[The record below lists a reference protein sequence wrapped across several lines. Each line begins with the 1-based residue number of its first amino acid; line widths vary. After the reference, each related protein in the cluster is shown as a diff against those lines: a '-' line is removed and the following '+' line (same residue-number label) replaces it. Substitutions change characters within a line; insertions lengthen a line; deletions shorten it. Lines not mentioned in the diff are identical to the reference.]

1 MAEKKKEKGDVSI
14 HLSLPS
20 DMELISSIRQFVGQ
34 VARKQGFGEED
45 AHDVEIALSEALT
58 NVVEHGYPPHNTA
71 YRVDVTCEIDA
82 SKCVL
87 ILHDEGKV
95 FDPVSA
101 TIPPIS
107 EQRRERDF
115 HLGTFYIR
123 RCMDDVHYATRAQ
136 KNTLTMTKFRGGGR
150 PAKLTADR

>member
-1 MAEKKKEKGDVSI
+1 MAKKKELKGGVSI

-20 DMELISSIRQFVGQ
+20 DMGLISSIRQFVGQ
-34 VARKQGFGEED
+34 VVREQGFGEED

-71 YRVDVTCEIDA
+71 FRVDVACEIDGQ
-82 SKCVL
+82 KCVL
-87 ILHDEGKV
+87 TLHDEGKV

-123 RCMDDVHYATRAQ
+123 RCMDDVHYTTRDR
-136 KNTLTMTKFRGGGR
+136 KNTLTMTKFRGSR
-150 PAKLTADR
+150 RASKQTADR